1 MEFVFYD
8 FYEYLYQV
16 VKNMPSA
23 VAEAK
28 ASSMDNAVYVWRLNT
43 ASRLHC
49 GSSLFSACGLLS
61 NTERIGW
68 AVLGFVCHSH
78 EAGGGTIQTDLH

>member
-1 MEFVFYD
+1 MELVFYD

-16 VKNMPSA
+16 VKNMPGA

-28 ASSMDNAVYVWRLNT
+28 AAAMYNAVDVWRLNT
-43 ASRLHC
+43 ASRLNC
-49 GSSLFSACGLLS
+49 GSSLFSECGLLS

-68 AVLGFVCHSH
+68 AVLGFICRSH
-78 EAGGGTIQTDLH
+78 EGGW